1 YMPEKLKLS
10 KKEKEEFRKL
20 LLERKNSI
28 IRKLS
33 QFYHESKEI
42 ETDTALDVADK
53 AETSYTKEFLLGLTD
68 SEREQLQL
76 IDQALERL
84 EKGEYGLCQ
93 VCHQE
98 IGKKRLQ
105 IIPWT
110 PYCINCQEK
119 IERGVSAK

>member
-1 YMPEKLKLS
+1 MPEKLKLS

-84 EKGEYGLCQ
+84 EKGEYGFCQ

-119 IERGVSAK
+119 IERGASAK

>member
-1 YMPEKLKLS
+1 MPEKLKLS

-119 IERGVSAK
+119 IERGASAK

>member
-1 YMPEKLKLS
+1 MPEKFKLS

-42 ETDTALDVADK
+42 ETDTALDVVDK

-68 SEREQLQL
+68 SEREQLQQ
-76 IDQALERL
+76 IDQALDRL
-84 EKGEYGLCQ
+84 EKGEYGHCQ
-93 VCHQE
+93 VCHKE

-110 PYCINCQEK
+110 PYCISCKEK
-119 IERGVSAK
+119 IEHGTPEK

>member
-1 YMPEKLKLS
+1 MPEKFKLA
-10 KKEKEEFRKL
+10 KKEKAEFKKL
-20 LLERKNSI
+20 LLERKKSI

-33 QFYHESKEI
+33 QFYNESKEI
-42 ETDTALDVADK
+42 ETDTALDVVDK

-76 IDQALERL
+76 IDQAIDRL

-93 VCHQE
+93 VCHKE

-105 IIPWT
+105 IVPWT
-110 PYCINCQEK
+110 PYCISCQEK
-119 IERGVSAK
+119 IEGRTSEK

>member
-1 YMPEKLKLS
+1 MPEKFKLS

-20 LLERKNSI
+20 LLERKSSI

-42 ETDTALDVADK
+42 ETGTALDVVDK

-76 IDQALERL
+76 IDQALDRL

-93 VCHQE
+93 VCHKE

-105 IIPWT
+105 IIPWA
-110 PYCINCQEK
+110 PYCIGCQEK
-119 IERGVSAK
+119 IEGGTSGK

>member
-1 YMPEKLKLS
+1 MPEKLKLS
-10 KKEKEEFRKL
+10 KKEKEEYRKL

-76 IDQALERL
+76 IDQALDRL

-93 VCHQE
+93 VCHRE

-119 IERGVSAK
+119 IERGASAK

>member
-1 YMPEKLKLS
+1 MPEKLKLS

-76 IDQALERL
+76 IDQALDRL

-93 VCHQE
+93 VCHRE

-119 IERGVSAK
+119 IERGASAK

>member
-1 YMPEKLKLS
+1 MPEKLKLS

>member
-1 YMPEKLKLS
+1 MPEKLKLS
-10 KKEKEEFRKL
+10 KKEREEFRKL

-42 ETDTALDVADK
+42 EIDTALDVADK

-76 IDQALERL
+76 IDQALDRL

-93 VCHQE
+93 VCHRE

-110 PYCINCQEK
+110 PYCIDCQEK
-119 IERGVSAK
+119 IERGASAK

>member
-1 YMPEKLKLS
+1 MPEKLKLS
-10 KKEKEEFRKL
+10 KKEREEFRKL

-42 ETDTALDVADK
+42 EIDTALDVADK

-76 IDQALERL
+76 IDQALDRL
-84 EKGEYGLCQ
+84 EKENMDF
-93 VCHQE
+93 VRSVT
-98 IGKKRLQ
+98 GKLGRSVSRLFPGRH
-105 IIPWT
+105 I
-110 PYCINCQEK
+110 
-119 IERGVSAK
+119 V

>member
-1 YMPEKLKLS
+1 MPEKLKLS

-42 ETDTALDVADK
+42 EIDTALDVADK

-76 IDQALERL
+76 IDQALDRL

-93 VCHQE
+93 VCHRE

-110 PYCINCQEK
+110 PYCIDCQEK
-119 IERGVSAK
+119 IERGASAK

>member
-1 YMPEKLKLS
+1 MPEKLKLS

-76 IDQALERL
+76 IDQALDRL

-93 VCHQE
+93 VCHRE

-110 PYCINCQEK
+110 PYCIDCQEK
-119 IERGVSAK
+119 IERGASAK

>member
-1 YMPEKLKLS
+1 MPEKLKLS
-10 KKEKEEFRKL
+10 KKEREEFRKL

-76 IDQALERL
+76 IDQALDRL

-93 VCHQE
+93 VCHRE

-110 PYCINCQEK
+110 PYCIDCQEK
-119 IERGVSAK
+119 IERGASAK

>member
-1 YMPEKLKLS
+1 MPEKLKLS
-10 KKEKEEFRKL
+10 KKEKEEYRKL

-42 ETDTALDVADK
+42 ETDTVLCVADK

>member
-1 YMPEKLKLS
+1 MPEKLKLS
-10 KKEKEEFRKL
+10 KKEREEFRKL

-42 ETDTALDVADK
+42 EIDTALDVADK

-76 IDQALERL
+76 IDQALDRL

-93 VCHQE
+93 VCHRE

-119 IERGVSAK
+119 IERGASAK

>member
-1 YMPEKLKLS
+1 MPEKLKLS
-10 KKEKEEFRKL
+10 KKEKEEYRKL

>member
-1 YMPEKLKLS
+1 MPDKLKLS

-119 IERGVSAK
+119 MERGASPK